1 MKIILAN
8 PRGFCAGVNM
18 AIESLDRALELFGT
32 PLYVYH
38 EIVHNRPV
46 VERFRKR
53 GVVFVDHIDEV
64 PAGATVLYSA
74 HGVAPAI
81 RAAAERH
88 LRAIDAT
95 CPLVTKVHLE
105 AVRFARE
112 GYTIILIG
120 HEGHDEVLGTMG
132 EAPEHIRLV
141 QDEAEVAALDLP
153 EGTRVAYLTQTTLSV
168 DDAEVIIAALKRR
181 FPQIVGPSR
190 DDICYATQNRQ
201 EAVKALVPEVDA
213 VIVLGSS
220 NSSNSLRL
228 AELARSHGKPA
239 YLVDSVRELP
249 AGAFHGPETV
259 LVTAGASAPEEMV
272 EECVRH
278 LRERFAANR
287 RKPDRPRGARQLPT
301 AARAPRPGNGWP
313 GVKGDSGPDGTKQ
326 LTRVSGVPPDLP
338 VSRFRVK
345 I

>member
-18 AIESLDRALELFGT
+18 AIESLDRALDLFGT

-53 GVVFVDHIDEV
+53 GVVFVDSIAEI
-64 PAGATVLYSA
+64 PNGATVLYSA

-81 RAAAERH
+81 RAESAQRN

-120 HEGHDEVLGTMG
+120 HEGHDEVLGTTG

-141 QDEAEVAALDLP
+141 EDATDVARLDLP
-153 EGTRVAYLTQTTLSV
+153 ANAKVAYLTQTTLSV
-168 DDAEVIIAALKRR
+168 DDAEIVIRALRKR
-181 FPQIVGPSR
+181 FPQIVSPSK

-201 EAVKALVPEVDA
+201 EAVKELVPEADV
-213 VIVLGSS
+213 VIVLGSQ
-220 NSSNSLRL
+220 NSSNSMRL
-228 AELARSHGKPA
+228 AEIAESLGKPA
-239 YLVDSVRELP
+239 YLVDSVQEIR
-249 AGAFHGPETV
+249 GHAFTGQETV
-259 LVTAGASAPEEMV
+259 LVTAGASAPEEVV
-272 EECVRH
+272 EECVSF
-278 LRERFAANR
+278 LRDRFGADVENR
-287 RKPDRPRGARQLPT
+287 TVREEHVSFPLPREL
-301 AARAPRPGNGWP
+301 
-313 GVKGDSGPDGTKQ
+313 
-326 LTRVSGVPPDLP
+326 RVLVN
-338 VSRFRVK
+338 
-345 I
+345 